1 MATWI
6 FGQVVAA
13 GASAGLLLASAVAT
27 PVLAQDS
34 AQAQAP
40 ALEPAAA
47 AALNRMG
54 FSLRQLKQFEV
65 TSGSRLER
73 AFENG
78 PTLEF
83 RQDTRFL
90 VQMPDRMMV
99 DITTDRAHRKVFYDG
114 KAMTIL
120 GMTAAKYISI
130 PMEGSISEVLTRA
143 YNSLGIDFPLQDLFR
158 WGSATAVTETPTEG
172 FRVGDSMV
180 RGQKVGHYAFR
191 MPDVDFQIWMTEGG
205 QPLPL
210 RMVITGRDTPG
221 LRYSTDIFWNLKPSI
236 SADSFTFKPRPG
248 DQAITIDQVT
258 AAVR

>member
-1 MATWI
+1 MTKPAIVAQAALLVAIATM
-6 FGQVVAA
+6 GVPA
-13 GASAGLLLASAVAT
+13 GAQQTAT
-27 PVLAQDS
+27 AAQ
-34 AQAQAP
+34 

-54 FSLRQLKQFEV
+54 YSLRQLKQFEV
-65 TSGSRLER
+65 TSESRLER
-73 AFENG
+73 SFANG

-90 VQMPDRMMV
+90 VQMPDRMAV

-114 KAMTIL
+114 KAMTIV
-120 GMTAAKYISI
+120 GMTAGKYLGV
-130 PMEGSISEVLTRA
+130 PMQGSISDVLTRA
-143 YNSLGIDFPLQDLFR
+143 YNELGIEFPLQDLFR
-158 WGSATAVTETPTEG
+158 WGSASAVNETPSEG

-191 MPDVDFQIWMTEGG
+191 MPDVDFQIWMTEGE

-210 RMVITGRDTPG
+210 RMVITGRETPG
-221 LRYSTDIFWNLKPSI
+221 LRYSTDLIWNLKPAI
-236 SADSFTFKPRPG
+236 SASSFTFRPRPG
-248 DQAITIDQVT
+248 DEALDIKAVK